1 MCLHDARRD
10 VTVARSLLTEV
21 RSAGRRAW
29 LEHTSQD
36 SAYPTYVE
44 ALEAAE
50 PAVEQAEERL
60 AAKEGGWACD
70 PPADPPAAARHGL
83 GERAAAAED

>member
-1 MCLHDARRD
+1 MCLHDAWRD
-10 VTVARSLLTEV
+10 VTVARRSLTEV

-29 LEHTSQD
+29 LVEHTSRD

-50 PAVEQAEERL
+50 LAVDQAEERL
-60 AAKEGGWACD
+60 AAELSSNEG
-70 PPADPPAAARHGL
+70 
-83 GERAAAAED
+83 E